1 MALSPVMMAYD
12 TGPDPVLSNHDL
24 RLVVLH
30 ANMKDSETKMFWPT
44 VVALGPFPESPT
56 NFLVFFANSI
66 GVDAGMHP
74 DFNHG
79 EHAPWMIFNHFPNW
93 SGQVSR
99 PPVCIV
105 KYRADWTSRRL
116 NRKSTAPT
124 TRIIASK
131 ANAQVTQRPT

>member
-1 MALSPVMMAYD
+1 
-12 TGPDPVLSNHDL
+12 
-24 RLVVLH
+24 
-30 ANMKDSETKMFWPT
+30 
-44 VVALGPFPESPT
+44 
-56 NFLVFFANSI
+56 
-66 GVDAGMHP
+66 MHP

-131 ANAQVTQRPT
+131 ANAQVTQTHT